1 MWLSLTEAAHYLN
14 VHPTTLRR
22 WANQGE
28 IPTTVTPG
36 GHRRFQR
43 ADLDAFAA
51 EHRRLKTVGGLERVW
66 SQEALEQ
73 TRQRI
78 GQPPRENWLAAF
90 NEEDRERKRQMG
102 RRLMGVTMQYIAAA
116 AQDEALLAEAYGI
129 GRAHADDA
137 LHLGL
142 SLSEALQILQFFR
155 DTLVE
160 VSVYLPESAPVRA
173 EAGLKVMRRV
183 NAVMNA
189 VQQGL
194 VERYEAGLR

>member
-194 VERYEAGLR
+194 VERYEAGPR